1 MRMRTLLARRQNLD
15 PYLLAVVVCS
25 LVAVLPLAGPSYF
38 FGAHDGPHSVFF
50 LTEFDAALRDGVW
63 YPGWGTDHAL
73 GYGYPTFVL
82 YSPLAY
88 YGAEA
93 FLLLGAGK
101 VAAVEWI
108 WALATVGAGLAMYAY
123 ARRVLGRL
131 PGLLA
136 AVVYVYMPYH
146 LADIYVRAALAEY
159 CAFVWM
165 PLALLAFHNL
175 AEKATARRLALAGL
189 TYGALWLTHNVTAI
203 AFTPLLAAYVLFRLV
218 AERPVLSA
226 RGLGRLAGRAMAAL
240 GGAVLG
246 LGIAAALILPNLLER
261 RFVAQEQ
268 WVGAGYGYAQHF
280 VYPFQ
285 LFSGFWGYDPALP
298 GPADGMSFQLG
309 VVPIVLG
316 LAATL
321 LALRRT
327 TDAPTGAA
335 NDENRRGAETAP
347 SDRPAEEHTIRSIRS
362 PDPLTVTTQQVYSQ
376 GANPSGHRAP
386 ILFFAG
392 AALLLVAFMLP
403 LSAPVWDL
411 LPIASL
417 IQFPWRLL
425 AITAVT
431 MALLAG
437 AAIVQAQDTKQGSE
451 LSSGYGAL
459 LILVVVLA
467 SFPYTLPEY
476 TPVPDIAEGP
486 LLVLKFERDYPDMV
500 GMTAWTQEQPSD
512 SPLVEQYLAGGPLVT
527 AEALAP
533 GATVEMIHAAGASDE
548 LWVRSAAGTA
558 LRFYTYYFPGWRVY
572 VDGARLPDAAL
583 RPETAYGLITVD
595 VPPGEHRVLL
605 RWGDTPV
612 RTAGKAVTLACLLLA
627 LALAIISPR
636 ARPHPALPTT

>member
-1 MRMRTLLARRQNLD
+1 MRNLLSKLPNLKFKTPTLD
-15 PYLLAVVVCS
+15 PYLLVVVVCS
-25 LVAVLPLAGPSYF
+25 LVAILPLVGPSYF
-38 FGAHDGPHSVFF
+38 FGAHDAPHSVFF

-82 YSPLAY
+82 YSPLPY
-88 YGAEA
+88 YGAEV

-101 VAAVEWI
+101 VAAVKWI
-108 WALATVGAGLAMYAY
+108 WALATVGAGLAMYLY
-123 ARRVLGRL
+123 VRRVLGRL

-136 AVVYVYMPYH
+136 AVVYVYAPYH
-146 LADIYVRAALAEY
+146 LVDIYVRAALAEY

-175 AEKATARRLALAGL
+175 AEKATVRRLALAGL

-218 AERPVLSA
+218 AEQAGSPST
-226 RGLGRLAGRAMAAL
+226 AGRAHGLGKVAGRAAVAL

-261 RFVAQEQ
+261 RYIAQEQ
-268 WVGAGYGYAQHF
+268 WVGQGYNYAQHF

-285 LFSGFWGYDPALP
+285 LLSGFWGYDPALP

-309 VVPIVLG
+309 VVPVILG
-316 LAATL
+316 LAATV
-321 LALRRT
+321 LALR
-327 TDAPTGAA
+327 GH
-335 NDENRRGAETAP
+335 
-347 SDRPAEEHTIRSIRS
+347 RPAGE
-362 PDPLTVTTQQVYSQ
+362 
-376 GANPSGHRAP
+376 RAL

-392 AALLLVAFMLP
+392 ATLLVVVLMVP
-403 LSAPVWDL
+403 LSAPVWNL

-425 AITAVT
+425 AVTTVAMAILASAVV
-431 MALLAG
+431 
-437 AAIVQAQDTKQGSE
+437 VQARGTGQGVEPSR
-451 LSSGYGAL
+451 GHWGL

-467 SFPYTLPEY
+467 SFTYTLPEY

-512 SPLVEQYLAGGPLVT
+512 SPLVEQYLAGSPLIT

-533 GATVEMIHAAGASDE
+533 GATVEMIRAGGASDE
-548 LWVRSAAGTA
+548 LWVRSEGGTA
-558 LRFYTYYFPGWRVY
+558 LRFHTYYFPGWRVF
-572 VDGARLPDAAL
+572 VDGERLPDSEL
-583 RPETAYGLITVD
+583 RPETVYGLLTVD

-612 RTAGKAVTLACLLLA
+612 RTAGKALTVACLVLA
-627 LALAIISPR
+627 LVLTAISSR
-636 ARPHPALPTT
+636 RPDQGAKHDQPADSGG

>member
-1 MRMRTLLARRQNLD
+1 MRNLLSKLPNLKLKTPTLD
-15 PYLLAVVVCS
+15 PYLLVVVVCS
-25 LVAVLPLAGPSYF
+25 LVAILPLVGPSYF
-38 FGAHDGPHSVFF
+38 FGAHDAPHSVFF

-82 YSPLAY
+82 YSPLPY
-88 YGAEA
+88 YGAEV

-101 VAAVEWI
+101 VAAVKWI
-108 WALATVGAGLAMYAY
+108 WALATVGAGLAMYVY
-123 ARRVLGRL
+123 ARRVLCRL

-136 AVVYVYMPYH
+136 AVVYVYAPYH
-146 LADIYVRAALAEY
+146 LVDIYVRAALAEY

-175 AEKATARRLALAGL
+175 AEKATVRRLALAGL

-218 AERPVLSA
+218 AEQAGSPST
-226 RGLGRLAGRAMAAL
+226 AGRAHGLGKVAGRAAVAL

-261 RFVAQEQ
+261 RYIAQEQ
-268 WVGAGYGYAQHF
+268 WVGQGYNYAQHF

-285 LFSGFWGYDPALP
+285 LLSGFWGYDPALP

-309 VVPIVLG
+309 VVPVILG
-316 LAATL
+316 LAATV
-321 LALRRT
+321 LALR
-327 TDAPTGAA
+327 GH
-335 NDENRRGAETAP
+335 
-347 SDRPAEEHTIRSIRS
+347 RPAGE
-362 PDPLTVTTQQVYSQ
+362 
-376 GANPSGHRAP
+376 RAL

-392 AALLLVAFMLP
+392 ATLLVVVLMVP
-403 LSAPVWDL
+403 LSAPVWNL

-425 AITAVT
+425 AVT
-431 MALLAG
+431 TVAM
-437 AAIVQAQDTKQGSE
+437 AIVASAVVVQARGTGQGVEPSR
-451 LSSGYGAL
+451 GHWGL

-467 SFPYTLPEY
+467 SFTYTLPEY

-512 SPLVEQYLAGGPLVT
+512 SPLVEQYLAGSPLVT

-533 GATVEMIHAAGASDE
+533 GATVEMIRAGGASDE
-548 LWVRSAAGTA
+548 LWVRSEGGTA
-558 LRFYTYYFPGWRVY
+558 LRFYTYYFPGWRVF
-572 VDGARLPDAAL
+572 VDGERLPDSEL
-583 RPETAYGLITVD
+583 RPETVYGLLTVD

-612 RTAGKAVTLACLLLA
+612 RTAGKALTVACLVLA
-627 LALAIISPR
+627 LVLTAISSR
-636 ARPHPALPTT
+636 RPDQGAKHDQPADSGG